1 MQLINNDNL
10 RTIRILEAQI
20 EAEVP
25 EMGLANIVRNFRNL
39 PELLQFSCD
48 ASAESHP
55 YYLISSSA
63 GS

>member
-1 MQLINNDNL
+1 MITSERSDSQ
-10 RTIRILEAQI
+10 RILEAQI

-25 EMGLANIVRNFRNL
+25 ETGLANNIVRNFRNL

-55 YYLISSSA
+55 
-63 GS
+63 